1 MNALSVVLRAT
12 NDAGEIFIHK
22 KKMWVDTIFPRPEIE
37 KGRQPNCGE
46 AFEEGLM
53 TAKRTQ

>member
-1 MNALSVVLRAT
+1 MHSQSFSERQTTQDRFL
-12 NDAGEIFIHK
+12 FIK
-22 KKMWVDTIFPRPEIE
+22 KNMWVDTIFPRPEIE

-53 TAKRTQ
+53 TAERTQ

>member
-1 MNALSVVLRAT
+1 MHSQSFSERQTTQEKFLFT
-12 NDAGEIFIHK
+12 K

-53 TAKRTQ
+53 TSERTQ